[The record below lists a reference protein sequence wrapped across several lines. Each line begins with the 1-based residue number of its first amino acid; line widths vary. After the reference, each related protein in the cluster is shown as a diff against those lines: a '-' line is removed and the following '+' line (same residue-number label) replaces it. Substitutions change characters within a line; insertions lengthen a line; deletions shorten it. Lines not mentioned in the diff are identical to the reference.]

1 MPEEEWWSTFFDPER
16 ILRLFGLDGEA
27 GDVVEFGCGY
37 GTFTLPAA
45 RLVSGTVHALDIEPA
60 LVELVKERCAREG
73 IGNVRAQVLDF
84 VVEGTGLSPHS
95 VSVALLFNILH
106 HEEPVALMEE
116 AFRVLIPGGHL
127 AVIHWNYDPATP
139 RGPALEIRPRP
150 EQCIEWGRK
159 AGFTFDERERVDLK
173 PHHYGLR
180 FRKPGGG
187 VRRNFPIGERGE
199 GNDKKNGS

>member
-1 MPEEEWWSTFFDPER
+1 
-16 ILRLFGLDGEA
+16 
-27 GDVVEFGCGY
+27 
-37 GTFTLPAA
+37 
-45 RLVSGTVHALDIEPA
+45 
-60 LVELVKERCAREG
+60 
-73 IGNVRAQVLDF
+73 
-84 VVEGTGLSPHS
+84 
-95 VSVALLFNILH
+95 
-106 HEEPVALMEE
+106 MEE